1 MNIHQ
6 MLLNTE
12 INKNI
17 KIVLINSYP
26 RSASVFLL
34 SLIYKIVNEKI
45 DGSSIHLPGL
55 IGIKEASTCTIF
67 RDPIDSINSH
77 LYQGYGTGQSIDSLI
92 SHDMIKH
99 QCVSYMSYIDS
110 VNLNN
115 SYFTSFE
122 LIKNNPVEEAIRF
135 LNNKSIKV
143 NSSLIESVA
152 AHDIWN
158 YSDIP
163 ENDLYAGHYPR
174 SANLEE
180 PYLKIRSALEQ
191 SDIIAETR
199 DAYFKQIKDCQR

>member
-1 MNIHQ
+1 

-12 INKNI
+12 INISK
-17 KIVLINSYP
+17 KTVLINSYP
-26 RSASVFLL
+26 RSASVFFL

-55 IGIKEASTCTIF
+55 IGIKEANTCTIF
-67 RDPIDSINSH
+67 RDPLDSINSH

-92 SHDMIKH
+92 SYDMIKH

-110 VNLNN
+110 VNLNG

-122 LIKNNPVEEAIRF
+122 LVKNNPIEEAVRF

-143 NSSLIESVA
+143 NSSLVKFTA
-152 AHDIWN
+152 AHNIWN
-158 YSDIP
+158 HSDIP
-163 ENDLYAGHYPR
+163 ENDLYSGHYPR

-180 PYLKIRSALEQ
+180 PYLKIRSVLEQ
-191 SDIIAETR
+191 NDIIAETR

>member
-1 MNIHQ
+1 MS
-6 MLLNTE
+6 LNTE
-12 INKNI
+12 INRSTKT
-17 KIVLINSYP
+17 VLINSYP
-26 RSASVFLL
+26 RSASVFFL

-67 RDPIDSINSH
+67 RDPLDSINSH
-77 LYQGYGTGQSIDSLI
+77 LYQGYGTGQSIDSLV
-92 SHDMIKH
+92 SYDMIKH
-99 QCVSYMSYIDS
+99 QCITYMSYVDS

-122 LIKNNPVEEAIRF
+122 LVTSNPIEEAVRF

-143 NSSLIESVA
+143 NSSLVEFAA
-152 AHDIWN
+152 AHNIWN
-158 YSDIP
+158 HSDIP

-174 SANLEE
+174 LANLED
-180 PYLKIRSALEQ
+180 PYLKIRSVLEQ